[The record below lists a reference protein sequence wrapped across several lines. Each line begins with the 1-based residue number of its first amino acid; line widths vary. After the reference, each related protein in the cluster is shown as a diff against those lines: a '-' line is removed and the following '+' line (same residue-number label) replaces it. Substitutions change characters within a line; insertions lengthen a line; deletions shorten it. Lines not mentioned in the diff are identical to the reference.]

1 MDPGFLPTSLTLL
14 LLLRVRKVQA
24 QQEPF
29 RPVAVAKSLTGAT
42 LLLLTEVQVISS
54 EKQSQ
59 SQTVRE
65 QLPQLFRPFSK
76 ARNPDTYGKSTQGPY
91 KPFFLWKAKASEDT

>member
-1 MDPGFLPTSLTLL
+1 MDPGSLPTSPTLL

-29 RPVAVAKSLTGAT
+29 RPVAVAKSPTEAT

-54 EKQSQ
+54 ERQSR

-65 QLPQLFRPFSK
+65 QLPQLFRPFPK
-76 ARNPDTYGKSTQGPY
+76 VRNRDAYGKNNEGLN
-91 KPFFLWKAKASEDT
+91 KPFFNAF